1 LQVGTCGLYLIQKKR
16 FFIAFGGLE
25 VWLGLVIKA
34 LFFTRIGKYN
44 LRLMKL
50 PLFIRLF
57 WESLLFGVAALK
69 ENILRTVLSLLGVTI
84 GIFAIIG
91 VLTFVNAL
99 ERGIKD
105 SLSFLGEK
113 VVYVQKMPWIFESDY
128 PWWKYLS
135 RPNPTIEEYEFLQKR
150 LTQAQAVS
158 VFTIRG
164 GFTLKYKE
172 NSVSGVA
179 VQGITHSH
187 AEVADIPV
195 EKGRYFTVPEADF
208 AGEVVILGSTIAAE
222 LFGLENPI
230 GKNIKL
236 RGEKFK
242 VIGVLKTQ
250 GNNLLDAP
258 SNDNICIIPYLT
270 YVKKFAS
277 KRGNFPTIAAKGF
290 DDDKD
295 LQELEGEMRGLLRAY
310 RGIRPT
316 QDDSFALNRP
326 EQFAKFL
333 DGIIAVLTLAGA
345 VIGSFSILVGGFG
358 IANIMFVS
366 VKERT
371 NLIGI
376 QKSLGAKNEFILFQF
391 LFEAIFL
398 SVIGGV
404 FGLLLVSLLTLLS
417 TDTFIITINY
427 KNIILG
433 MSIAL
438 LIGLLAGVIPAWV
451 AARLDPVEAIR
462 SK

>member
-1 LQVGTCGLYLIQKKR
+1 MKIP
-16 FFIAFGGLE
+16 IA
-25 VWLGLVIKA
+25 
-34 LFFTRIGKYN
+34 
-44 LRLMKL
+44 
-50 PLFIRLF
+50 IRLF
-57 WESLLFGVAALK
+57 WESLRFGMAALR

-91 VLTFVNAL
+91 VLTFVDAL

-113 VVYVQKMPWIFESDY
+113 VIYVQRMPWIFEPDY
-128 PWWKYLS
+128 PWWKYFS
-135 RPNPTIEEYEFLQKR
+135 RPNPTIEEYEFLRKR
-150 LTQAQAVS
+150 LTKASAVS
-158 VFTIRG
+158 VFTVRG
-164 GFTLKYKE
+164 GFTIKYKE
-172 NSVSGVA
+172 NSVSGLA

-195 EKGRYFTVPEADF
+195 EEGRYFTLPEADYS
-208 AGEVVILGSTIAAE
+208 AEVVILGHTLAAE

-230 GKNIKL
+230 GKFVKL

-242 VIGVLKTQ
+242 VIGILKKQ
-250 GNNLLDAP
+250 GENLLDAP
-258 SNDNICIIPYLT
+258 SNDNICIIPYFT

-277 KRGNFPTIAAKGF
+277 KRGVFPTIAAKGF
-290 DDDKD
+290 ENDTD
-295 LQELEGEMRGLLRAY
+295 LQDLEGEMRGLLRSY
-310 RGIRPT
+310 RGIGAK
-316 QDDSFALNRP
+316 QEDSFALNRP
-326 EQFAKFL
+326 EMFAKFL

-376 QKSLGAKNEFILFQF
+376 QKSLGARNEFILFQF

-398 SVIGGV
+398 SVIGGF
-404 FGLLLVSLLTLLS
+404 FGLILVSLLSFLS
-417 TDTFIITINY
+417 TDTFVIVINY
-427 KNIILG
+427 GNILLG
-433 MSIAL
+433 LVIAL
-438 LIGLLAGVIPAWV
+438 LIGLSAGVIPAWI